1 MSIINHVF
9 LVGRLTSSAQANY
22 SASGCAIVSF
32 SVAVSDKIRAKDG
45 SEGFEE
51 YTSFFDCV
59 GFGNYFNAC
68 LQSLTKGA
76 KVTIHGK
83 LKQDRWQKDGENR
96 QRVQIIVDEIDI
108 QNKQPKTGGSAADRQ
123 AEPVPEE
130 VSNVANA
137 FGGTPQPEIF

>member
-9 LVGRLTSSAQANY
+9 LVGRLTQPAQANY

-45 SEGFEE
+45 SDGFEE

-68 LQSLTKGA
+68 LPSLTKGV

-83 LKQDRWQKDGENR
+83 LKQDRWIKDNENR

-108 QNKQPKTGGSAADRQ
+108 QNKAQPNATKPPINQR
-123 AEPVPEE
+123 AETPPE
-130 VSNVANA
+130 VNAVANA
-137 FGGTPQPEIF
+137 FDGQAEQAIF

>member
-9 LVGRLTSSAQANY
+9 LVGRLTAPAQANY

-32 SVAVSDKIRAKDG
+32 AVAVSDKIRAKDG
-45 SEGFEE
+45 SDGFEE

-68 LQSLTKGA
+68 LPSLKKGV
-76 KVTIHGK
+76 KVSLHGK
-83 LKQDRWQKDGENR
+83 LKQDRWEKDGEKR

-108 QNKQPKTGGSAADRQ
+108 QNKTSQTAEKSAIGQR
-123 AEPVPEE
+123 AEVPPE
-130 VSNVANA
+130 VDAVASA